1 MVLAAVPA
9 VVHPGAVARGLAA
22 VAGVALGIPV
32 RAPRVRTAATAGAL
46 VNVVAVVPT
55 VKHPVAVAVAV
66 FVSRSAVD
74 AGAVR
79 RRRTRSG
86 EIEAGL
92 GENQRRTEEEAHGKN
107 SPHRGHGSSGLSDA
121 K

>member
-22 VAGVALGIPV
+22 VAGVALVLPV
-32 RAPRVRTAATAGAL
+32 RASRVRTAATAGAL

-79 RRRTRSG
+79 SG

-92 GENQRRTEEEAHGKN
+92 RENQRRTEEEAHGKN